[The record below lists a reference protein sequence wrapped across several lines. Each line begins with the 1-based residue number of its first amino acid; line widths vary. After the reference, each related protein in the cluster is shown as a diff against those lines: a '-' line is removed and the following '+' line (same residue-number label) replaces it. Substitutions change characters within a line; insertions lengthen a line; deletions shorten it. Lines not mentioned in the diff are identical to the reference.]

1 MTVFA
6 EVGSCII
13 LTCVFAS
20 SGVFDNSFSDL
31 ASYVMDCFE
40 IETSVE
46 PCELLG

>member
-6 EVGSCII
+6 EVGSCIN

-20 SGVFDNSFSDL
+20 TGVFDNSLSDI

-40 IETSVE
+40 IETSI
-46 PCELLG
+46 EL